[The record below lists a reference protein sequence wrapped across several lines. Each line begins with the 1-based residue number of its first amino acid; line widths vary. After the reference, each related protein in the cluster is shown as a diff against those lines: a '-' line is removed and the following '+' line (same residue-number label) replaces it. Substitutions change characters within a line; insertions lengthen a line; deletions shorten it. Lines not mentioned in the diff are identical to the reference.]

1 MLTSR
6 RFLLGLIMSA
16 LFIGFF
22 ILRTDLG
29 DMGEALSSANY
40 FYVIPGIGAYS
51 IALLFR
57 TIRWKVILRP
67 LGDYKVSRLWPVVT
81 VGYAANNVLPVRL
94 GEIVRAYYLNI
105 REGPSKTSGLATIL
119 VERVFDGLALL
130 FLVAVVSIFV
140 PVTGLFQDLGQQ
152 AHVNWLFLTLG
163 LSLPF
168 FTLTAGLIAMAI
180 WPQIIEGVVARFLG
194 LIPKRF
200 QPAATSLSTQFLLG
214 LSALRYPRRLGAIF
228 LLSVPVWLSEAAMY
242 FLIALGFDLQDYF
255 SSMSLLVGVLI
266 LTTATSNMGTA
277 IPSTGG
283 GVGPFEFFAQATL
296 VFFAVDVSVASAY
309 VLVLHAALLMPITVL
324 GLVYVWLSHSS
335 LAELARASQGNTKA
349 PKPDS
354 VGSG

>member
-1 MLTSR
+1 
-6 RFLLGLIMSA
+6 MSA

-29 DMGEALSSANY
+29 DMGEALTSANY
-40 FYVIPGIGAYS
+40 FYVIPGIGMYVF
-51 IALLFR
+51 ALIWR
-57 TIRWKVILRP
+57 TIRWKVILTP
-67 LGDYKVSRLWPVVT
+67 LGNYKVLRLWPVVT

-130 FLVAVVSIFV
+130 FLVAMVSLFI
-140 PVTGLFQDLGQQ
+140 PVTGLFQDLGDQ
-152 AHVNWLFLTLG
+152 AHVNWLVLTLG
-163 LSLPF
+163 LSVPF
-168 FTLTAGLIAMAI
+168 FALTTGLIVMAV
-180 WPQIIEGVVARFLG
+180 WPKVIEGVIARFLTMM
-194 LIPKRF
+194 PKRI
-200 QPAATSLSTQFLLG
+200 QPAATSLSNQFLLG

-309 VLVLHAALLMPITVL
+309 VLVLHAALLMPITML
-324 GLVYVWLSHSS
+324 GLVYIWLSNSS
-335 LAELARASQGNTKA
+335 LTELARASQDNSSA
-349 PKPDS
+349 PEPDS

>member
-1 MLTSR
+1 
-6 RFLLGLIMSA
+6 MSV

-29 DMGEALSSANY
+29 DMGDALRSANY
-40 FYVIPGIGAYS
+40 YYLIPGIGTY
-51 IALLFR
+51 ILALVWR

-130 FLVAVVSIFV
+130 FLVAVVSFFI
-140 PVTGLFQDLGQQ
+140 PVTGLFQDLGEQ
-152 AHVNWLFLTLG
+152 AHVNWLLLTLS

-180 WPQIIEGVVARFLG
+180 WPKIIESLVNRILK
-194 LIPKRF
+194 LLPERLR
-200 QPAATSLSTQFLLG
+200 PAATALSSQFLLG

-324 GLVYVWLSHSS
+324 GLVYVWISKSS
-335 LAELARASQGNTKA
+335 LTELARASQDDSRTR
-349 PKPDS
+349 KPDS

>member
-1 MLTSR
+1 
-6 RFLLGLIMSA
+6 MSA

-29 DMGEALSSANY
+29 EMGNALTSANY
-40 FYVIPGIGAYS
+40 LYVIPGIGAY
-51 IALLFR
+51 IMALLWR
-57 TIRWKVILRP
+57 TIRWKVILKP

-130 FLVAVVSIFV
+130 FLVAVVSLFI
-140 PVTGLFQDLGQQ
+140 PVAGLFQDLGDQ

-168 FTLTAGLIAMAI
+168 FTMTAGLITMAI
-180 WPQIIEGVVARFLG
+180 WPKIIEALVARVLTLLPG
-194 LIPKRF
+194 RLR
-200 QPAATSLSTQFLLG
+200 PAATALSSQFLLG
-214 LSALRYPRRLGAIF
+214 LSALRYPRRLAAIF

-255 SSMSLLVGVLI
+255 SSISLLVGVLI

-309 VLVLHAALLMPITVL
+309 VLVLHAALLLPITIL
-324 GLVYVWLSHSS
+324 GVVYVWLSHSS
-335 LAELARASQGNTKA
+335 LSELARASQDNTGA

>member
-1 MLTSR
+1 
-6 RFLLGLIMSA
+6 MSA

-29 DMGEALSSANY
+29 DMRDALTGANY
-40 FYVIPGIGAYS
+40 FYVIPGIGAYVF
-51 IALLFR
+51 ALVWR
-57 TIRWKVILRP
+57 TIRWKIILKP
-67 LGDYKVSRLWPVVT
+67 LGDFKVSRLWPVVT

-130 FLVAVVSIFV
+130 FLVAVVSLFI
-140 PVTGLFQDLGQQ
+140 PVTGLFQDLGVQ
-152 AHVNWLFLTLG
+152 AHVNWLFLTLS
-163 LSLPF
+163 LSVPF
-168 FTLTAGLIAMAI
+168 FTFTVGLIAMAV
-180 WPQIIEGVVARFLG
+180 WPQIIEGLVARFLT
-194 LIPKRF
+194 LMPKKI
-200 QPAATSLSTQFLLG
+200 QPTAASLSNQFLLG

-296 VFFAVDVSVASAY
+296 VFFSVDVSVASAY
-309 VLVLHAALLMPITVL
+309 VLVLHAALLLPITVL
-324 GLVYVWLSHSS
+324 GVVYVWLSNSS
-335 LAELARASQGNTKA
+335 LAELARASQDDTKV
-349 PKPDS
+349 PKPDG